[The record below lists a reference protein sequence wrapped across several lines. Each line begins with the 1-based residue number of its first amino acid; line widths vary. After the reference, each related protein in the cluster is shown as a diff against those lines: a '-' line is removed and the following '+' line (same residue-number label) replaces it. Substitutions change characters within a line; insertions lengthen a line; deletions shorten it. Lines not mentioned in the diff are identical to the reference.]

1 MFKYTYSEH
10 ELQDL
15 EEFLKVHDLK
25 LLKKLCE
32 DAIKRKFKR
41 IAQSLNYDMN
51 EKQKK
56 VAGKLIIKS

>member
-1 MFKYTYSEH
+1 M
-10 ELQDL
+10 QDL

-41 IAQSLNYDMN
+41 IAESLNYDMN

-56 VAGKLIIKS
+56 IAGKLIIHKS